1 MDQNAIHSMGYE
13 HYEPEGNP
21 RYGLRAVLTR
31 MQSTVWDYG
40 MGYEQYGPEGN
51 WRSADISHGAPVP
64 KS

>member
-1 MDQNAIHSMGYE
+1 MDENAIYSVDENAIH
-13 HYEPEGNP
+13 
-21 RYGLRAVLTR
+21 
-31 MQSTVWDYG
+31 G

>member
-1 MDQNAIHSMGYE
+1 MDQYAIHSMDQNAIHSMGYE

-21 RYGLRAVLTR
+21 RYGT
-31 MQSTVWDYG
+31 TVWDYG
-40 MGYEQYGPEGN
+40 MGYKQYGPEGN